1 MVRTAESALHLCR
14 EAISTEIS
22 QEAGLAAS
30 LREGL
35 VINALPT
42 QREQGDSVVM
52 KSLRTLFTIPVLGVV
67 VALAGCSAESG
78 TNGSVENPNTAQG
91 TSQASTEGSS
101 DRAEG
106 PRRGPGGPDFLVQAA
121 LREDIGL
128 TAEQRTTIQSLVE
141 SSRPTPPANRG
152 DKAERPQHDAAKTAA
167 LAAAIRTGNVE
178 GLKASMPAPD
188 AAKIAEH
195 ESKMKEHM
203 KEHQAK
209 LATALTKLH
218 DTLTAE
224 QRTKLVDA
232 IIAKAP
238 KQGERPD
245 GSKSPRPEGEKGA
258 RGPHMHGG
266 PGAMGGG
273 LLQGIELTQAQ
284 KDALTAKMEAKAS
297 QVRAAR
303 PSDEQIAKM
312 KAAHASMKASLDA
325 KLQSFKGDS
334 FDANAFVTPPEGAF
348 GPRPGMAG
356 HDPKRMNEELATI
369 VSVLDA
375 SQREILAKK
384 IEAGPRFDR
393 PAMAP
398 RTRQAQ

>member
-1 MVRTAESALHLCR
+1 
-14 EAISTEIS
+14 
-22 QEAGLAAS
+22 
-30 LREGL
+30 
-35 VINALPT
+35 
-42 QREQGDSVVM
+42 M

-91 TSQASTEGSS
+91 ASQTSTEGSS

-128 TAEQRTTIQSLVE
+128 TAEQRTTIQSIVD

-152 DKAERPQHDAAKTAA
+152 AKGERPQPDAAKTAA

-195 ESKMKEHM
+195 EASMKEHM

-224 QRTKLVDA
+224 QRAKLVDA

-238 KQGERPD
+238 KQGERGPED
-245 GSKSPRPEGEKGA
+245 HKDKGPNAGPRGEH
-258 RGPHMHGG
+258 GPM
-266 PGAMGGG
+266 GG

-284 KDALTAKMEAKAS
+284 KDALKAKMEAKAS

-303 PSDEQIAKM
+303 PTEEQIAKM
-312 KAAHASMKASLDA
+312 KAAHATMKASFDA

-334 FDANAFVTPPEGAF
+334 FDANAFVTPSEGAF
-348 GPRPGMAG
+348 GPRPGMPG
-356 HDPKRMNEELATI
+356 HDPKRMNEELSAI

-375 SQREILAKK
+375 NQREILAKK

-398 RTRQAQ
+398 RARSAQ

>member
-1 MVRTAESALHLCR
+1 
-14 EAISTEIS
+14 
-22 QEAGLAAS
+22 
-30 LREGL
+30 
-35 VINALPT
+35 
-42 QREQGDSVVM
+42 M
-52 KSLRTLFTIPVLGVV
+52 KSLRTLFAVPVLGVV
-67 VALAGCSAESG
+67 VALAGCSAETG
-78 TNGSVENPNTAQG
+78 TNGSVENPNAVQG
-91 TSQASTEGSS
+91 SSQASTEGSS
-101 DRAEG
+101 ASAEG
-106 PRRGPGGPDFLVQAA
+106 PRRGPGGPDFLVQAV

-128 TAEQRTTIQSLVE
+128 TAEQRTTIQSILD

-152 DKAERPQHDAAKTAA
+152 EKAEHPQPDATKTAA

-195 ESKMKEHM
+195 EAKMKEHM

-209 LATALTKLH
+209 VAAALTKLH

-232 IIAKAP
+232 VIAKAP
-238 KQGERPD
+238 KQGERP
-245 GSKSPRPEGEKGA
+245 EGHK
-258 RGPHMHGG
+258 GPHAQGPHGHEGG
-266 PGAMGGG
+266 PMGG

-284 KDALTAKMEAKAS
+284 KDALKAKMEAKAS

-303 PSDEQIAKM
+303 PSEEQIAKM
-312 KAAHASMKASLDA
+312 KAAHATMKASFDA

-334 FDANAFVTPPEGAF
+334 FDASAFVTPPEGAF

-356 HDPKRMNEELATI
+356 HDPKRMNEELSTI
-369 VSVLDA
+369 VSILDA
-375 SQREILAKK
+375 NQREILAKK

-398 RTRQAQ
+398 RTRQAL

>member
-1 MVRTAESALHLCR
+1 
-14 EAISTEIS
+14 
-22 QEAGLAAS
+22 
-30 LREGL
+30 
-35 VINALPT
+35 
-42 QREQGDSVVM
+42 M
-52 KSLRTLFTIPVLGVV
+52 KSLRTLFAVPVLGVV
-67 VALAGCSAESG
+67 VALAGCSAETG
-78 TNGSVENPNTAQG
+78 TNGSVENPNAVQG
-91 TSQASTEGSS
+91 SSQASTEGSS
-101 DRAEG
+101 ARAEG
-106 PRRGPGGPDFLVQAA
+106 PRHGPGGPDFLVQAA

-128 TAEQRTTIQSLVE
+128 TAEQRTTIQSILD

-152 DKAERPQHDAAKTAA
+152 EKAEHPKPDATKTAA

-195 ESKMKEHM
+195 EAKMKEHM

-232 IIAKAP
+232 VIAKAP
-238 KQGERPD
+238 KQGERPE
-245 GSKSPRPEGEKGA
+245 GHKGPRPEGA
-258 RGPHMHGG
+258 QG
-266 PGAMGGG
+266 PGREGGHGRGMMGG

-284 KDALTAKMEAKAS
+284 KDALKAKMEAN
-297 QVRAAR
+297 RPAR

-312 KAAHASMKASLDA
+312 KAAHATMKASFDA

-356 HDPKRMNEELATI
+356 HDPKRMNEELSTI
-369 VSVLDA
+369 VSILDA
-375 SQREILAKK
+375 NQREILAKK

-398 RTRQAQ
+398 RTRQAL